1 LYISPHDAYVMYH
14 GSNVLFKIFEEGYI
28 FLFLFFFFSSRRRHT
43 RSKRDWSSDVCSS
56 DLHFMAAH
64 SDQPGERFPA
74 VVLVFDKKNIHHAI
88 SASVR
93 PLGLAPKFDEP
104 QHPSIPKQQISCQ
117 IRPRGGCSPAFSP
130 PIFGGAVAPPVLPR

>member
-1 LYISPHDAYVMYH
+1 
-14 GSNVLFKIFEEGYI
+14 
-28 FLFLFFFFSSRRRHT
+28 
-43 RSKRDWSSDVCSS
+43 
-56 DLHFMAAH
+56 MAAH

-104 QHPSIPKQQISCQ
+104 QHPSIPKQQIVAKF
-117 IRPRGGCSPAFSP
+117 GPAA
-130 PIFGGAVAPPVLPR
+130 AVARLSLLQFSGTRLRRRCCRVNKAICRASESHAAKLPRPFL